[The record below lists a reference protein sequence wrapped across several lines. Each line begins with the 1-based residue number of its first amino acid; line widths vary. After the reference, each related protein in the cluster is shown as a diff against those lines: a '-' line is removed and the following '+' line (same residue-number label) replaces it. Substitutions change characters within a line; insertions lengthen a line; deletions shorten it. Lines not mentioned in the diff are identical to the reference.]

1 MAPYNFNWPTGRP
14 RKKIPGRIAL
24 FFFWAT
30 RPGYYVPHVFF
41 LKILGSIFMQLRPG
55 HLPRFFEDKWG
66 NGSKVE
72 ILRQFLGLNCV

>member
-30 RPGYYVPHVFF
+30 RPGYYVQHVFF

-55 HLPRFFEDKWG
+55 HLPRFFEDKMG
-66 NGSKVE
+66 KRFESRNLKAIS
-72 ILRQFLGLNCV
+72 RS